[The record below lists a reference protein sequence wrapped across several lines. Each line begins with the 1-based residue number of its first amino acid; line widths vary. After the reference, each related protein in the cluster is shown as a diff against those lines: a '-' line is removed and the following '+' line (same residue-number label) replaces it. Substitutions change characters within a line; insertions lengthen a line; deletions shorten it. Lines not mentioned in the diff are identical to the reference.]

1 MKKYIDSI
9 APIIDKIIKM
19 TELKQM
25 KWENQETIH
34 IVVLMSRT
42 PSA

>member
-9 APIIDKIIKM
+9 EPFIDKIIKM

-25 KWENQETIH
+25 KWELRQ
-34 IVVLMSRT
+34 VKR
-42 PSA
+42 